1 MRIRGRK
8 SGKMTPGPTD
18 TDHGPD
24 ERRAHNAT
32 RVELIDPR
40 TRATRIRITDGCEL
54 DRLLFED
61 MITAD
66 QHWAGGKL
74 AEAVVRAGGTKSC
87 LANIERTSGGKGNDR
102 RVGAVWRV
110 ARAVRSVERREGKQA
125 SRMLLDLA
133 LDLIKIREAQAPLI
147 RSCLDALGNH
157 YGLGRW
163 ESFSLLVRS
172 PTMR

>member
-1 MRIRGRK
+1 M
-8 SGKMTPGPTD
+8 
-18 TDHGPD
+18 
-24 ERRAHNAT
+24 
-32 RVELIDPR
+32 IDPR

-125 SRMLLDLA
+125 SRLLLDLA
-133 LDLIKIREAQAPLI
+133 RDLI
-147 RSCLDALGNH
+147 
-157 YGLGRW
+157 
-163 ESFSLLVRS
+163 
-172 PTMR
+172 

>member
-1 MRIRGRK
+1 M
-8 SGKMTPGPTD
+8 
-18 TDHGPD
+18 
-24 ERRAHNAT
+24 
-32 RVELIDPR
+32 ELIDPR

-125 SRMLLDLA
+125 SRLLLDLA
-133 LDLIKIREAQAPLI
+133 LDLIKIREAQAPVI
-147 RSCLDALGNH
+147 RSSLDALGNP

-163 ESFSLLVRS
+163 ASCSLLARS
-172 PTMR
+172 PTVR

>member
-1 MRIRGRK
+1 
-8 SGKMTPGPTD
+8 MTPGPTD

-24 ERRAHNAT
+24 ERRAHNTT

-61 MITAD
+61 MITED

-125 SRMLLDLA
+125 SRLLLDLA
-133 LDLIKIREAQAPLI
+133 LDLIKIREAEAPLI
-147 RSCLDALGNH
+147 RSCLDTLGNH

-163 ESFSLLVRS
+163 ESFSLLARS
-172 PTMR
+172 PTM

>member
-1 MRIRGRK
+1 
-8 SGKMTPGPTD
+8 MTPGPAD

-74 AEAVVRAGGTKSC
+74 AEAVGRAGGTKSC
-87 LANIERTSGGKGNDR
+87 LANIEKTSGGGLRDR
-102 RVGAVWRV
+102 NLGAVWRV
-110 ARAVRSVERREGKQA
+110 ARAMRSVERREGKQG
-125 SRMLLDLA
+125 SRMLLDLVLA
-133 LDLIKIREAQAPLI
+133 LIKIRAAQAPLI

-163 ESFSLLVRS
+163 ESFSLLARS
-172 PTMR
+172 PTVR

>member
-1 MRIRGRK
+1 M
-8 SGKMTPGPTD
+8 
-18 TDHGPD
+18 
-24 ERRAHNAT
+24 
-32 RVELIDPR
+32 ELIDPR
-40 TRATRIRITDGCEL
+40 TRATRMRITDGCEL

-125 SRMLLDLA
+125 SRLLLDLA

-147 RSCLDALGNH
+147 RSCLDALANH

-163 ESFSLLVRS
+163 ESFSLLARS

>member
-1 MRIRGRK
+1 
-8 SGKMTPGPTD
+8 MTPGPAD

-74 AEAVVRAGGTKSC
+74 AEAVGRAGGTKSC
-87 LANIERTSGGKGNDR
+87 LANIEKTSGGGLRDR
-102 RVGAVWRV
+102 NLGAVWRV
-110 ARAVRSVERREGKQA
+110 ARAMRSVERREGKQG
-125 SRMLLDLA
+125 SRMLLDLV
-133 LDLIKIREAQAPLI
+133 LDLIKIREVQAPLI
-147 RSCLDALGNH
+147 RSCLDALGSH

-163 ESFSLLVRS
+163 ESFSLARS

>member
-1 MRIRGRK
+1 
-8 SGKMTPGPTD
+8 MTPGPTD

-24 ERRAHNAT
+24 ERRAHNTT

-61 MITAD
+61 MITED

-87 LANIERTSGGKGNDR
+87 LANIERTSGGRGNDR

-110 ARAVRSVERREGKQA
+110 ARAMRSVERREGKQA
-125 SRMLLDLA
+125 SRLLLDLA

-147 RSCLDALGNH
+147 RSCLDTLGNH

-163 ESFSLLVRS
+163 ESFSLLARS